1 MHKLKFVVTVLL
13 LSGTLAACAGP
24 AAVSPADNAPS
35 PAVED
40 KRGTTASSSVARE
53 APSAVARPG
62 TAKLLLTGLRRFGS
76 REAKIGIVE
85 FVDYECPYCRQF
97 HAAVLPRLKT
107 AYVDTGVV
115 QYFTVDFPLKMH
127 RYALPA
133 SIAANCA
140 GEQGRYPAMQD
151 RLFASNLS
159 LGAAL
164 YSALAREL
172 GLDADK
178 FSACLSERE
187 RQRDVHRQL
196 ELGRRLGVNSTPS
209 FILGRIENDVLTIEY
224 MAGGAASFE
233 SFVMEIDRLSK

>member
-1 MHKLKFVVTVLL
+1 VTPPPAGDP
-13 LSGTLAACAGP
+13 LSSAAEDRRR
-24 AAVSPADNAPS
+24 AA
-35 PAVED
+35 
-40 KRGTTASSSVARE
+40 ASSSVARD

-62 TAKLLLTGLRRFGS
+62 TTKLSLTGLRRFGS

-115 QYFTVDFPLKMH
+115 QYFIVDFPLKMH

-140 GEQGRYPAMQD
+140 GDQNQYPAMQD

-172 GLDADK
+172 GLDAAR
-178 FSACLSERE
+178 FSACLNDRE
-187 RQRDVHRQL
+187 RQREIQRQL
-196 ELGRRLGVNSTPS
+196 ELGRRMGVNGTPS
-209 FILGRIENDVLTIEY
+209 FILGRIENEVLTIER

-233 SFVMEIDRLSK
+233 GFVAEIDRLKK

>member
-24 AAVSPADNAPS
+24 AAVSPAGNAPS
-35 PAVED
+35 PVVED
-40 KRGTTASSSVARE
+40 KRGTRASSSVARE
-53 APSAVARPG
+53 APPVVVQPG
-62 TAKLLLTGLRRFGS
+62 TAKLSLMGLRRFGS

-107 AYVDTGVV
+107 DYVDTGVV

-140 GEQGRYPAMQD
+140 GEQNRYPAMQD
-151 RLFASNLS
+151 RLFAGNLS
-159 LGAAL
+159 LGATL

-178 FSACLSERE
+178 FAVCLNDRE
-187 RQRDVHRQL
+187 RQREIQRQL
-196 ELGRRLGVNSTPS
+196 ELGRRLGVNGTPS
-209 FILGRIENDVLTIEY
+209 FILGRIENDVLTIER
-224 MAGGAASFE
+224 MASGAVAFE
-233 SFVMEIDRLSK
+233 GFVTEIDRLKK

>member
-1 MHKLKFVVTVLL
+1 MHKMKFAVTVLL
-13 LSGTLAACAGP
+13 LSGALAACAGP
-24 AAVSPADNAPS
+24 AAVSPAGATPS

-40 KRGTTASSSVARE
+40 KRRATASSSVARD
-53 APSAVARPG
+53 APPVVVKPG
-62 TAKLLLTGLRRFGS
+62 TAKLALTGLRRLGS

-140 GEQGRYPAMQD
+140 GDQGQYPAMQD

-164 YSALAREL
+164 YSALARDL
-172 GLDADK
+172 GLDTDK
-178 FSACLSERE
+178 FSACLSDRE
-187 RQRDVHRQL
+187 RQREIQRQL
-196 ELGRRLGVNSTPS
+196 ELGRRLGVNGTPS
-209 FILGRIENDVLTIEY
+209 FILGRIENDVLTIER
-224 MAGGAASFE
+224 MASGATAFE
-233 SFVMEIDRLSK
+233 GFVTEIDRMNK